1 MIRPEGLLRGSFLVL
16 DLDPR
21 LDLSFFREGRCRC
34 QAQRD
39 MIADNME
46 KEITITRM
54 PYAPAENAPE
64 IQIIDDTPN
73 GRVCRKSWAKLI
85 YQVYEVDPLKCPK
98 CGARMKII
106 AFITAR
112 EEIIK
117 IQKHLAMWP
126 IVYPENKAAE
136 ARASPLGFKL
146 LEKFSVS
153 FHLK

>member
-1 MIRPEGLLRGSFLVL
+1 
-16 DLDPR
+16 
-21 LDLSFFREGRCRC
+21 
-34 QAQRD
+34 